1 MGTLTI
7 RNLDETLKRRL
18 QRRAA
23 VRGMSM
29 EQQVRE
35 LLVEAVRGPRR
46 TLSVDE
52 ILALGIKPDRDFDQ
66 KKISD
71 ELYTYLEAE

>member
-23 VRGMSM
+23 VRGISM
-29 EQQVRE
+29 EQQARE
-35 LLVEAVRGPRR
+35 LIAEAVRGPRR
-46 TLSVDE
+46 MLSVDE
-52 ILALGIKPDRDFDQ
+52 ILALGIKPDRDLDQ

>member
-23 VRGMSM
+23 VRGISM
-29 EQQVRE
+29 EQQARE
-35 LLVEAVRGPRR
+35 LIAEAVRGPRR
-46 TLSVDE
+46 MLSVDE

>member
-7 RNLDETLKRRL
+7 RNLGDVVKRRL

-23 VRGMSM
+23 ARGISM
-29 EQQVRE
+29 EQHARDLIANALRVNRQ
-35 LLVEAVRGPRR
+35 
-46 TLSVDE
+46 TLSVEE
-52 ILALGIKPDRDFDQ
+52 ILSLGMKPEKDFDQ

-71 ELYTYLEAE
+71 ELYAYLERE